1 MYGTQPQ
8 LRESQFWRKSKLL
21 KNTPNAAIY
30 LLAIIFCATGVHSI
44 NKNVRT
50 KVAEGSYVKKSPSL
64 EKLDRWVLWRKPDR
78 TYQLSSL
85 LFPDSTISD
94 GSTLEQ
100 LTDFDPALKMQG
112 FVLKGRDKE
121 KSGTLSCELRF
132 KRLTC
137 RADVGGKTSSGSTA
151 VEGPYIVAPIP
162 QGEFNGV
169 PWLLAPM
176 LRLATRNAATV
187 TYVLYIIVWPDED
200 FEFEPIMSLEIRYV
214 GKETIAVAG
223 HKVTA
228 HRYEEVTERA
238 TIWTAE
244 NGIVLAYEMLG
255 KDGFRVEL
263 ADFKQYE
270 DFLPELK

>member
-1 MYGTQPQ
+1 MP
-8 LRESQFWRKSKLL
+8 S
-21 KNTPNAAIY
+21 AAIC
-30 LLAIIFCATGVHSI
+30 LLAILFCATGVHGI
-44 NKNVRT
+44 DKNVRT
-50 KVAEGSYVKKSPSL
+50 KVAEGSYVKKTPSV
-64 EKLDRWVLWRKPDR
+64 ERLDRWVLWRKPDR

-85 LFPDSTISD
+85 LFPDAAISD
-94 GSTLEQ
+94 RSALEQ
-100 LTDFDPALKMQG
+100 LTNFDPALRMRG

-121 KSGTLSCELRF
+121 KSGTLSCELTS

-162 QGEFNGV
+162 QGEYNDV

-176 LRLATRNAATV
+176 LRLATRDAATI
-187 TYVLYIIVWPDED
+187 THVLYIIVWPDED
-200 FEFEPIMSLEIRYV
+200 FEFEPIMSVEIRYV
-214 GKETIAVAG
+214 GKETIDVASR
-223 HKVTA
+223 KVTA
-228 HRYEEVTERA
+228 HRYEEVSERA
-238 TIWTAE
+238 TIWTSD

-255 KDGFRVEL
+255 ENGYRVEL